1 MNYQSAKQK
10 ALSIMIMH
18 RKWLSILT
26 VLGMLLI
33 VQPALAQSGVGSI
46 QAGLNGAAGK
56 AGLQTSQGSLPQL
69 AGLLINSALSILG
82 IVLLGYLLY
91 GGFRWMTAGGDSG
104 QVDKAK
110 ATLRNAIIGLVI
122 IVASYAIADFVLGE
136 LLKATS
142 GGTTSGAVPAQTPT
156 P

>member
-10 ALSIMIMH
+10 ALSTIILH
-18 RKWLSILT
+18 RKWLNLLAI
-26 VLGMLLI
+26 VGMLLI
-33 VQPALAQSGVGSI
+33 VQPALTQAAGVDSIQSGLGEAAGT
-46 QAGLNGAAGK
+46 AGLK
-56 AGLQTSQGSLPQL
+56 TSQGSLPAM
-69 AGLLINSALSILG
+69 AGLLINSALSVLG

-91 GGFRWMTAGGDSG
+91 GGFRWMTAGGDSA

-110 ATLRNAIIGLVI
+110 ATLRNAVIGLVI

-142 GGTTSGAVPAQTPT
+142 GGTTSGAIPATTP
-156 P
+156 